1 MKYGDVVLDYTNK
14 NQAVFLG
21 TVRLKDIWKYRKRDK
36 VRWWLGTDV
45 LTLWMYPE
53 GKSRWIRK
61 QALKMEVPKD
71 YADCRNCGYF
81 MSLPKYRA
89 MNKYRKIGKGNHETA

>member
-45 LTLWMYPE
+45 LTLWMYPK
-53 GKSRWIRK
+53 GKS
-61 QALKMEVPKD
+61 
-71 YADCRNCGYF
+71 
-81 MSLPKYRA
+81 
-89 MNKYRKIGKGNHETA
+89 